1 MSMNRTAYLQRFK
14 ELTEQMYEI
23 TRKKNADYTG
33 DSTSPFKNF
42 TMVETIGFASTEQG
56 FMTRI
61 TDKIMRVA
69 GFVKNGTLQVVDEK
83 VTDTL
88 LDCANYCLLMIC
100 YLESKGTYY
109 DTATIVSPRS
119 RLPEQTTQHSDD

>member
-1 MSMNRTAYLQRFK
+1 MDKDQYLARFK

-23 TRKKNADYTG
+23 TRKKNSDYTG
-33 DSTSPFKNF
+33 DVTAPFKNF

-56 FMTRI
+56 FLTRI
-61 TDKIMRVA
+61 IDKVMRVA
-69 GFVKNGTLQVVDEK
+69 SFIKNGTLQVVDEK

-100 YLESKGTYY
+100 YLESKNHTEI
-109 DTATIVSPRS
+109 IVSRS
-119 RLPEQTTQHSDD
+119 TKIGAADIVPGGVIELD

>member
-1 MSMNRTAYLQRFK
+1 MNQAEYLDRFK

-33 DSTSPFKNF
+33 DARLPFKNF

-61 TDKIMRVA
+61 TDKVMRVA
-69 GFVKNGTLQVVDEK
+69 GFVKNGTLEVIDEK

-100 YLESKGTYY
+100 YLESKH
-109 DTATIVSPRS
+109 DSN
-119 RLPEQTTQHSDD
+119 